1 MQRNISYQLILPCL
15 ALAAM
20 GVAIGV
26 GNLPAHAHEQGFATT
41 DRPATKANA
50 TDYRQAMLVGYAA
63 AEQGDYHTALINF
76 RRALSARPGDRYA
89 TAAIH
94 NMQTYIARNRAEVE
108 KRQEIEQLQ
117 DVLSRAV
124 EASDWACAA
133 STVDRL
139 IELVPPDSV
148 DRARLIAYRGELA
161 GLIENRA
168 SLEQWSTVCLGGR
181 D

>member
-1 MQRNISYQLILPCL
+1 MQRNIFYQFFLPCL
-15 ALAAM
+15 TLAAM

-26 GNLPAHAHEQGFATT
+26 GHLPTYARQQGFATT
-41 DRPATKANA
+41 DIPTTTKANA

-94 NMQTYIARNRAEVE
+94 NMQTYIARDRAEAQ
-108 KRQEIEQLQ
+108 KRQEIEDLQ

-124 EASDWACAA
+124 EASDWA
-133 STVDRL
+133 
-139 IELVPPDSV
+139 VPL
-148 DRARLIAYRGELA
+148 R
-161 GLIENRA
+161 
-168 SLEQWSTVCLGGR
+168 QWIG
-181 D
+181 